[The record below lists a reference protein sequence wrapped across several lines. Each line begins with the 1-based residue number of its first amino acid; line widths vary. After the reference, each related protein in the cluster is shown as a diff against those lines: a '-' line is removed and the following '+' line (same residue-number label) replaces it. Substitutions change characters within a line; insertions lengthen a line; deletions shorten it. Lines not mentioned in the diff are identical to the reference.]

1 MSLSSY
7 KMNFRHSPKAQ
18 RPVHEVVVQALEKWV
33 ERHPNPDVPA
43 MSIATSGQFTP
54 RQLLHEIRDRS
65 DTGLLLEEMIET
77 AVVKQAVTLDELLSW
92 FEGEEPNAVHDA
104 PILRQ
109 I

>member
-1 MSLSSY
+1 
-7 KMNFRHSPKAQ
+7 
-18 RPVHEVVVQALEKWV
+18 
-33 ERHPNPDVPA
+33 
-43 MSIATSGQFTP
+43 
-54 RQLLHEIRDRS
+54 
-65 DTGLLLEEMIET
+65 MIET